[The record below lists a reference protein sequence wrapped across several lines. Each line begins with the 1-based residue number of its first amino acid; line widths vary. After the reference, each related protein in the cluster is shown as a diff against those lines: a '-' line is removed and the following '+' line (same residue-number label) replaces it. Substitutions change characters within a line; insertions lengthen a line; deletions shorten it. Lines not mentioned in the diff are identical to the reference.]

1 MCLGLLTPSLCPLT
15 LSKRV
20 LRVSLQEGAM
30 SNQIAL
36 EALQSLTHDQ
46 IARRLILLNRV
57 NATAMQSAERFSDE
71 AAKIA
76 ALARAIRRSGV
87 SLIDRVAML
96 ETIEHLA
103 TLAESEAAL
112 DRNCIEYFCDS
123 SPERWDDIEH
133 ELSSTSDPVTRH

>member
-1 MCLGLLTPSLCPLT
+1 
-15 LSKRV
+15 
-20 LRVSLQEGAM
+20 M
-30 SNQIAL
+30 SNQITL

-57 NATAMQSAERFSDE
+57 NATAMANAERFSDE

-96 ETIEHLA
+96 DTIEHLA

-112 DRNCIEYFCDS
+112 DRNCIEYFCDCE
-123 SPERWDDIEH
+123 PDRWDDIE
-133 ELSSTSDPVTRH
+133 LLLNSASDPVTKH